1 LNDFQ
6 TLARRVADLELL
18 VAELLRQLQALQE
31 KQNARSRQTLSRN

>member
-31 KQNARSRQTLSRN
+31 KQNARYRSGPRI